1 MVTERMAFPSH
12 DGQSLAARLELPTGR
27 KPRAFALFAH
37 CFTCTKNIKAAVT
50 ISRALARQGI
60 GVLRFDF
67 TGLGESE
74 GDFADTNFSSNVE
87 DLVAAGRYLAETHGA
102 PAILVGHS
110 LGGAAILQAAH
121 ELPSVRAVATIGA
134 PSDPGHVVDQLKESL
149 DEILTAGEAEVLL
162 AGRPFR
168 VRQQFVQ
175 DLYAAKVDDAVR
187 TLKRAL
193 LIFHSPVDNTVG
205 VEHAARLYDL
215 AKHPKSFISLDD
227 ADHLVS
233 RPEDSEYIG
242 AILGA
247 WARKYVELDPTDP
260 HHGHDHSA
268 ERIIVETGST
278 YTSDIWAQGHALV
291 SDEPKRLGGDDAGP
305 TPYDLLLAGLGAC
318 TGITLRMYA
327 DRKEWPLDGVVVA
340 LNHERVH
347 AKDSEGSEEDDTRVD
362 EIDQKVELIGQ
373 LDEEQ
378 RERLMQIAGRCPVH
392 RTLDAGVRILT
403 EERPLRTA
411 P

>member
-1 MVTERMAFPSH
+1 MPTDRITFPSQ
-12 DGQSLAARLELPTGR
+12 DGQNLSARLELPIGR
-27 KPRAFALFAH
+27 SPRAFALFAH

-87 DLVAAGRYLAETHGA
+87 DLVAAGRYLSETYTA
-102 PAILVGHS
+102 PVILIGHS
-110 LGGAAILQAAH
+110 LGGAAVLQAAH

-134 PSDPGHVVDQLKESL
+134 PSDPGHVVDQLKGSL
-149 DEILTAGEAEVLL
+149 DEILSTGEAEVLL

-168 VRQQFVQ
+168 LKRQFVQ
-175 DLYAAKVDDAVR
+175 DLYDAKVDDAVR

-193 LIFHSPVDNTVG
+193 LIFHSPVDGLVG

-242 AILGA
+242 AILTA

-260 HHGHDHSA
+260 HHGHDHSG
-268 ERIIVETGST
+268 ERVVVETGSS
-278 YTSDIWAQGHALV
+278 YTSEIWAQGHALV
-291 SDEPKRLGGDDAGP
+291 GDEPKQLGGDDAGP
-305 TPYDLLLAGLGAC
+305 TPYDLVLAGLGAC

-327 DRKEWPLDGVVVA
+327 DRKKWPLEGVVVS
-340 LNHERVH
+340 LDHDKVH
-347 AKDSEGSEEDDTRVD
+347 AKDSEDCEEGDARVD
-362 EIDQKVELIGQ
+362 QVDRTVTLLGH
-373 LDEEQ
+373 LSDEQ
-378 RERLMQIAGRCPVH
+378 RERLMQIADRCPVH

-403 EERPLRTA
+403 EERQT
-411 P
+411 

>member
-1 MVTERMAFPSH
+1 MPTERITFPTQ
-12 DGQSLAARLELPTGR
+12 DGQNLSARLELPAGR
-27 KPRAFALFAH
+27 TPRAFALFAH

-50 ISRALARQGI
+50 ISRSLARQGV

-67 TGLGESE
+67 TGLGESD

-87 DLVAAGRYLAETHGA
+87 DLVAAGRYLAETHTA
-102 PAILVGHS
+102 PAILIGHS
-110 LGGAAILQAAH
+110 LGGAAVLQAAH

-134 PSDPGHVVDQLKESL
+134 PSDPGHVVDQLKGSL
-149 DEILTAGEAEVLL
+149 DEILTTGEAEVLL

-168 VRQQFVQ
+168 VKLQFVQ

-193 LIFHSPVDNTVG
+193 LIFHSPVDKTVD
-205 VEHAARLYDL
+205 VEHAARLYGL

-242 AILGA
+242 AVLAA

-268 ERIIVETGST
+268 DPVVVETGVS
-278 YTSDIWAQGHALV
+278 YASEIWAQGHALV
-291 SDEPKRLGGDDAGP
+291 ADEPKRLGGDDAGP
-305 TPYDLLLAGLGAC
+305 NPYDLVMAGLGAC

-327 DRKEWPLDGVVVA
+327 NRKEWPLEGVVVS

-347 AKDSEGSEEDDTRVD
+347 AEDCELCEEGDTRVD
-362 EIDQKVELIGQ
+362 QVDRRVTLLGP
-373 LDEEQ
+373 LSDEQ
-378 RERLMQIAGRCPVH
+378 RERLMQIADRCPVH
-392 RTLDAGVRILT
+392 QTLDAGMRILT
-403 EERPLRTA
+403 EEREV
-411 P
+411 